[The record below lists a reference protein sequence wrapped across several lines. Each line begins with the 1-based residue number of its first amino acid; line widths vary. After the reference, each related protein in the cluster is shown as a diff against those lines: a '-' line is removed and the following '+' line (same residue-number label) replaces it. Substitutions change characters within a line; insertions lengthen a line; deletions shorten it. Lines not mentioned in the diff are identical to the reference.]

1 MVVSYVLETTGAW
14 LEASKPLIL
23 EAAAAQYIIVSI
35 LQTMAMGSA
44 MQCIAIT
51 AANSV
56 IFQSSVKE
64 TSASPTSTI
73 CLHRVNKLAS
83 LELTEF

>member
-35 LQTMAMGSA
+35 WYLPNGDSGSDIEAEAGPA
-44 MQCIAIT
+44 MQAMVYYMQLCIPQQ
-51 AANSV
+51 NQR
-56 IFQSSVKE
+56 F
-64 TSASPTSTI
+64 
-73 CLHRVNKLAS
+73 LDL
-83 LELTEF
+83 